1 MAKLDFSW
9 EFRYTNKWRS
19 LIKLNGSVGLVGL
32 RQLWYIFYH
41 KQKCTKNLCY
51 KQWTDKKYLTL
62 SSQGSSSFRD
72 FWQSLFLIT
81 KEMLQMLVISRSNR
95 WSHQT
100 YNYKIILS
108 QMIDHIG
115 SHSKFIWDKVL
126 CIYAGRISPYSEL
139 KSLWHFFE
147 YILQKVNVNQ
157 TKTLSMKRKLT
168 LIMIRSSANSTSLAP
183 NTDIVK
189 KLMVLHNHVYYY
201 TGERNTIRLPSDAK
215 T

>member
-9 EFRYTNKWRS
+9 EFLYTNKWRS
-19 LIKLNGSVGLVGL
+19 IIKLSGSVGLGP
-32 RQLWYIFYH
+32 RQIWYIIFHH
-41 KQKCTKNLCY
+41 KHKCTKILCHN
-51 KQWTDKKYLTL
+51 KWTDKKYLTM
-62 SSQGSSSFRD
+62 SSQGISSLKD
-72 FWQSLFLIT
+72 FWQRLFLIT
-81 KEMLQMLVISRSNR
+81 EQILQMLVMSRSNR

-115 SHSKFIWDKVL
+115 SHSKFIWDKVF

-139 KSLWHFFE
+139 KSLWNFFE

-157 TKTLSMKRKLT
+157 SKTLSMKRKLT
-168 LIMIRSSANSTSLAP
+168 LIMIRSLANSTSLAP
-183 NTDIVK
+183 ITDIVK

-201 TGERNTIRLPSDAK
+201 TGERNIIRLPSDAK